1 MGAVEHVL
9 TRRAIAAAALLA
21 LLALSLWLRSRALD
35 GALWID
41 EAISHGIASHPLA
54 EIPGVLRQDGSP
66 PLYYVLLHG
75 WLELFGDSEAA
86 LRSLSL
92 LAALLTVPAAL
103 WAGTVAGGMRAGWI
117 AAVLAA
123 LNPFLTIYAQEARM
137 YALVALLSVLACG
150 SFVRGFVDE
159 IAWQR
164 ALFAL
169 ELALLLYTH
178 AWAIFLGLGF
188 AAAAAYQLRDRLRDA
203 AVPFFVAALAF
214 TPWVPTLVDQA
225 LHTGAPWSK
234 TPSVTALLGAVPGA
248 LDGGGGAAAVIAVGT
263 LGLVRLRRD
272 DRVVRI
278 ALLILIVALV
288 ALAAAW
294 VSSHVSPSWANRY
307 LAVVVGP
314 VILLAALGLRA
325 AGRVGLAAAAIV
337 SGLWLTF
344 SVEPDKSNAR
354 AVAEAARPLP
364 PRTLV
369 VSTQPEQVPLLVYYL
384 DGGHRFATP
393 LGPVADLRVMDW
405 RDALP
410 RLRAVDAGDFGVV
423 VAPLAPGE
431 SLALVVPLPADRG
444 WDAPWQR
451 EVRLVTDEW
460 TAAARADERLRE
472 VGTVAERPVE
482 RSRTDVELL
491 LFERV

>member
-1 MGAVEHVL
+1 MR
-9 TRRAIAAAALLA
+9 RRALVAGGLLA

-41 EAISHGIASHPLA
+41 EAISHGIASHPLT
-54 EIPGVLRQDGSP
+54 EIPDVLRQDGSP

-75 WLELFGDSEAA
+75 WLELFGDGEAA

-103 WAGTVAGGMRAGWI
+103 WAGTVVGGARAGWL
-117 AAVLAA
+117 AALLAA

-150 SFVRGFVDE
+150 SFVRGFVDGV
-159 IAWQR
+159 AWQR

-169 ELALLLYTH
+169 ELAVLLYLH

-188 AAAAAYQLRDRLRDA
+188 AAAAVYHLRGRLREAVLPFA
-203 AVPFFVAALAF
+203 AAALAF
-214 TPWVPTLVDQA
+214 TPWLPTLVDQA
-225 LHTGAPWSK
+225 RHTGAPWSK
-234 TPSVTALLGAVPGA
+234 TPSVDALLGAVPGA

-272 DRVVRI
+272 DRLVRVAVLLLTVV
-278 ALLILIVALV
+278 AV

-314 VILLAALGLRA
+314 VILLGALGLRA

-337 SGLWLTF
+337 SVLWLTF

-354 AVAEAARPLP
+354 AVAEAAGPLP

-369 VSTQPEQVPLLVYYL
+369 VSTQPEQVPLLAYYL
-384 DGGHRFATP
+384 DGGDRFATP
-393 LGPVADLRVMDW
+393 LGSVANPRVMDW

-410 RLRAVDAGDFGVV
+410 SLRAVDASAFGDVV
-423 VAPLAPGE
+423 SRLARGDT
-431 SLALVVPLPADRG
+431 LALVVPLPAERG

-451 EVRLVTDEW
+451 EVRRITDEW

-472 VGTVAERPVE
+472 VRTVAEPRVE
-482 RSRTDVELL
+482 RSRTDVELV
-491 LFERV
+491 LFERM